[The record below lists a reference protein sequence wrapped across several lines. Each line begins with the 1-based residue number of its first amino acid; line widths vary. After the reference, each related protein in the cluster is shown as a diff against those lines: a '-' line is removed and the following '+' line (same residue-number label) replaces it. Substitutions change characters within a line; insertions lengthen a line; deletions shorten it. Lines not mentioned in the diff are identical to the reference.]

1 MIVMGEWNMYHKTV
15 DVVVLNKAE
24 GGIIPL
30 FIVWDDGRKFKI
42 TQSFSVGQRVSL
54 SEGCGNLYYIIIKNK
69 QKKLY
74 HDVVH
79 NNWFLEMQ
87 EDMGNQF

>member
-42 TQSFSVGQRVSL
+42 T
-54 SEGCGNLYYIIIKNK
+54 
-69 QKKLY
+69 
-74 HDVVH
+74 
-79 NNWFLEMQ
+79 
-87 EDMGNQF
+87 